1 MLLFIFL
8 ITLAY
13 LLGSICS
20 AIIVCRVFS
29 LPDPRQEGS
38 QNPGATNVLR
48 LAGKHFAALVMAGD
62 VLKGVIP
69 VVIAQVM
76 GAGIATVGF
85 TALAAVIGHMYPIF
99 FQFKG
104 GKGVATALGGLF
116 GIQIF
121 IGTIVAAIWIVIA
134 KFTRYSSLASIIS
147 MIAAPIIAII
157 ITANVNI
164 FPPLGIMTMLIL
176 FKHRNNITRL
186 LDGAEPKINLTTHN
200 PHGILDDIMAAPPVD
215 GHEVKEEVIEE
226 SVEEIKAEQTHQ
238 PHEHKKPE

>member
-1 MLLFIFL
+1 MTLFIVFV
-8 ITLAY
+8 ILAY

-38 QNPGATNVLR
+38 KNPGATNVLR
-48 LAGKHFAALVMAGD
+48 IAGKHFAALVMAGD
-62 VLKGVIP
+62 VLKGLIP
-69 VVIAQVM
+69 VLLAKFC
-76 GAGIATVGF
+76 GAGAITVGF

-99 FQFKG
+99 FEFKG

-121 IGTIVAAIWIVIA
+121 AGTIVAAIWLLVA

-147 MIAAPIIAII
+147 MIFAPIIAIMV
-157 ITANVNI
+157 TSSVDI
-164 FPPLGIMTMLIL
+164 FPPLGIMTLLIL

-186 LDGAEPKINLTTHN
+186 LDGTEPKITFSSHN
-200 PHGILDDIMAAPPVD
+200 PHGILDDVMAAPPPD
-215 GHEVKEEVIEE
+215 PHEVKKEVIEE
-226 SVEEIKAEQTHQ
+226 SVEEIKAEQTHH
-238 PHEHKKPE
+238 PKPEKKEE